1 MRDKFEN
8 FFVLISSFVFGIPI
22 GIIVGLFHWIKF
34 PFDCY
39 HHARANL
46 AIQRIKRAKEQLKK
60 YQGTDIWEEHIKR
73 MEEKKSHD
81 N

>member
-1 MRDKFEN
+1 MKEKFEN
-8 FFVLISSFVFGIPI
+8 FLVLILSFVIGTPL

-34 PFDCY
+34 PLDCY
-39 HHARANL
+39 YHARANL
-46 AIQRIKRAKEQLKK
+46 AMQRIRKAKEQLTRH
-60 YQGTDIWEEHIKR
+60 QGVDIWEKHIKR